1 MLLFPALA
9 AALLLQAG
17 STTSVAPPVAL
28 PVPAPAP
35 VAART
40 PAGVVAAAPASAWIA
55 VRDDRLL
62 VMELAGGGR
71 VLIALSPDFAGPHVA
86 NIVALARAHWW
97 DGTSINRVQ
106 DNYVT
111 QWGDATEAKPLPPGI
126 TAPAGDYDRPA
137 AGLRFR
143 ALPYRDAYAAAVGH
157 VGGWPVAR
165 DGARAWLP
173 HCYGMVGVGRNMAP
187 DTGTGAELYTNI
199 GTAPRHLDRN
209 VAIVG
214 RVLMG
219 MEALSALPR
228 GTGDLGFYTDPAQR
242 TGILRVRLASDLP
255 AAERPHWELMDSD
268 SATFTDWI
276 RVRANRQDDFFR
288 HPAGALDI
296 CNALPPARM
305 RPGG

>member
-1 MLLFPALA
+1 MALSSAYSAFAAVLLM
-9 AALLLQAG
+9 QAG
-17 STTSVAPPVAL
+17 SASSIAPSAS
-28 PVPAPAP
+28 

-40 PAGVVAAAPASAWIA
+40 PAEIVAAAPASAWLA
-55 VRDDRLL
+55 VPDDRLL
-62 VMELAGGGR
+62 VMDLAGGAR
-71 VLIALSPDFAGPHVA
+71 VLIALSPDFAAPHVA

-126 TAPAGDYDRPA
+126 AAPSYDYDRPA

-143 ALPYRDAYAAAVGH
+143 VMPYRDAYAKTVGH
-157 VGGWPVAR
+157 AGGWPVVQ
-165 DGARAWLP
+165 DGGRAWLP

-214 RVLMG
+214 RVLTG

-242 TGILRVRLASDLP
+242 TAILRVRLASEMP
-255 AAERPHWELMDSD
+255 AAARPRWELMDSD
-268 SATFTDWI
+268 SATFAGWI
-276 RVRANRQDDFFR
+276 GARANRQDDFFR

-305 RPGG
+305 RPAG